1 MTPLVSPSGKVPE
14 ARERAGLLR
23 AMAAEDAAHPPGS
36 FDAMPP
42 ATHAAEAIYQLRNVR
57 TLFWVMNQ
65 PYPVMSPT
73 EDGRDAIT
81 PVTGSSIWA
90 MRLCPR

>member
-1 MTPLVSPSGKVPE
+1 
-14 ARERAGLLR
+14 
-23 AMAAEDAAHPPGS
+23 
-36 FDAMPP
+36 
-42 ATHAAEAIYQLRNVR
+42 
-57 TLFWVMNQ
+57 MNQ